1 VEEKRREKNDMAIL
15 IRLICVI
22 GVLSLGASVAEQPE
36 PPLLTNVSYPADASI
51 VKSVQIALRKRH
63 YYQGQS
69 TGFLGQRTG
78 AAIER
83 FQMDHG
89 LRVKPV
95 IDRPLLIALGIVNGP
110 TVYH

>member
-1 VEEKRREKNDMAIL
+1 MAIL
-15 IRLICVI
+15 IRLIWVI
-22 GVLSLGASVAEQPE
+22 GVLSLGACTAEQPE
-36 PPLLTNVSYPADASI
+36 PPLLTNVWYPADAST

-63 YYQGQS
+63 YYQGAAD
-69 TGFLGQRTG
+69 GFLGQETG

-95 IDRPLLIALGIVNGP
+95 IDRPLLVALGIVNGP
-110 TVYH
+110 KIYR